1 MVMPICFSP
10 GLLWFRESSGLHFT
24 VGIGD
29 GERIV
34 FILCYDQTV
43 VVKPPMTTDLRARVL
58 TMYLFN
64 RHSDFIHIIISLKTV
79 YDAKMVVIFIRL
91 TNGDF
96 KC

>member
-1 MVMPICFSP
+1 
-10 GLLWFRESSGLHFT
+10 
-24 VGIGD
+24 
-29 GERIV
+29 
-34 FILCYDQTV
+34 
-43 VVKPPMTTDLRARVL
+43 
-58 TMYLFN
+58 MYLFN